1 MAKVYLFLAE
11 GFEEIEGLTVV
22 DLLRRANIDII
33 MVSITGDI
41 HVTGSHQI
49 TTVADALFEELDY
62 SDADMLVLPGGM
74 PGTKNLQE
82 HKGLDHLLREA
93 AYNNKRLAA
102 ICAAPRVL
110 GVKGLLQGKRA
121 TCYPGNEDS
130 LLGAH
135 VINAAVVHDGNIITS
150 KGMGTAIDFSLSLIK
165 VLKTADEAG
174 RIAQAIQYLHY
185 SE

>member
-33 MVSITGDI
+33 MVSITGDN

-49 TTVADALFEELDY
+49 TTMADALFEDVDY
-62 SDADMLVLPGGM
+62 SDAEMLVLPGGL
-74 PGTKNLQE
+74 PGTINLLE
-82 HKGLDHLLREA
+82 HKGLDRLLRDFASEDR
-93 AYNNKRLAA
+93 KLAA

-110 GVKGLLQGKRA
+110 GTKGLLKGKKA
-121 TCYPGNEDS
+121 TCYPGNEDA

-135 VINAAVVHDGNIITS
+135 VINTAVVNDGNITTG

-165 VLKTADEAG
+165 TLKGSEEAS
-174 RIAQAIQYLHY
+174 RIAQAIQYAY
-185 SE
+185 YTE